1 MKILTA
7 LLLGQSIISQS
18 ERLQFCISERQLLIL
33 SSSAANL
40 ALLTESLHYLLCP
53 FSWAHT
59 YAPLLPPG
67 PDHERPDQF
76 WNSVLDAPV
85 PYIMGINP
93 TCPEQKEQ
101 FKGISEILGTDT
113 LAINF

>member
-7 LLLGQSIISQS
+7 LLLGKNYLPQTQPLFLI
-18 ERLQFCISERQLLIL
+18 LERQLLIL

-101 FKGISEILGTDT
+101 FKGTFFPL
-113 LAINF
+113 

>member
-7 LLLGQSIISQS
+7 LLLGKNFKISS
-18 ERLQFCISERQLLIL
+18 LRIYFFILERQLLIL

-101 FKGISEILGTDT
+101 FKGKV
-113 LAINF
+113 